1 MAVTSPPAW
10 RLPRSLLTTGLTM
23 SRRHRR
29 RTARGASSVEYAL
42 IAVLIAV
49 AIIGVVTLFGGSTS
63 GLFRS
68 SCDSFAQQTE
78 GSAC

>member
-1 MAVTSPPAW
+1 
-10 RLPRSLLTTGLTM
+10 M

-49 AIIGVVTLFGGSTS
+49 AIIGVVTIFAGRTG
-63 GLFRS
+63 GLFQS
-68 SCDSFAQQTE
+68 SCDSFAQHTE
-78 GSAC
+78 GSTC